1 MFNDAAAEDPVVY
14 KREEEA
20 HSVKGRARKED
31 EEGEEEHESALQA
44 IFNRLQGEETEKLGG
59 GGSLSEDRAAAASA
73 LAVVADR
80 ARLEAQ
86 LSAQIQARRRSIK
99 Y

>member
-1 MFNDAAAEDPVVY
+1 MFNDAAEDPVVY

-20 HSVKGRARKED
+20 HSAKGRVRKED
-31 EEGEEEHESALQA
+31 EVGEEEHESALQA
-44 IFNRLQGEETEKLGG
+44 IFNRLREEEKEKLGG
-59 GGSLSEDRAAAASA
+59 GGSLSEDRAAASA
-73 LAVVADR
+73 LAVVAER